1 MASTAHTP
9 AGAAL
14 IDLFYATFQFHGAL
28 VAAGDKISAVVGLTM
43 ARWQVLGALYR
54 AGRPE
59 TVSNIAR
66 YMGLARQSVQRSAD
80 ELEKLGLISYE
91 NNPHHKRAPLVR
103 LTPAGEAAFRHIS
116 EMRAPWIN
124 GLASELDAE
133 DIAVATKLLKILRQ
147 KFEESVQPEAQI
159 D

>member
-1 MASTAHTP
+1 MPSTTHTP

-14 IDLFYATFQFHGAL
+14 IELFYATFQFHGAL
-28 VAAGDKISAVVGLTM
+28 VAVGDKISAVAGLTM
-43 ARWQVLGALYR
+43 ARWQVLGALRR

-66 YMGLARQSVQRSAD
+66 YMGLARQSVQRTSD
-80 ELEKLGLISYE
+80 ELEKLGLVAFE
-91 NNPHHKRAPLVR
+91 ANPHHKRALLVR

-124 GLASELDAE
+124 GLAAELDAE
-133 DIAVATKLLKILRQ
+133 EVAVAIKLLKILRH
-147 KFEESVQPEAQI
+147 KFEEKGSET
-159 D
+159 